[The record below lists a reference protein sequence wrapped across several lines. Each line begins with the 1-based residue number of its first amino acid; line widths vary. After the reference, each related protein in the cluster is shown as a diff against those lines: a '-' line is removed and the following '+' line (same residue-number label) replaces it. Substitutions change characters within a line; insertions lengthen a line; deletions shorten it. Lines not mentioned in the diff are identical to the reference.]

1 MNTLNRLNRARAA
14 RDIAEA
20 AYFRY
25 GGSLEA
31 WEQTKAEYKAARDAH
46 QAAVREASTED
57 AS

>member
-1 MNTLNRLNRARAA
+1 VNTLNRLNRARAA
-14 RDIAEA
+14 RDTAEA

-31 WEQTKAEYKAARDAH
+31 WVQAKAAYKAARDAH
-46 QAAVREASTED
+46 QAAVREADTEE

>member
-1 MNTLNRLNRARAA
+1 LNTLARLNRARAA

-25 GGSLEA
+25 GGSREA
-31 WEQTKAEYKAARDAH
+31 WEQAKAEHQAARDAH
-46 QAAVREASTED
+46 HAAVREASTEE